1 MDVPR
6 PKLTTHRASI
16 SPTLAGHGDG
26 GVAEQHH
33 GGQMPSS
40 VGFDPT
46 SLQSTLQ
53 AWLARQMPDATDV
66 AVSGLHAP
74 TATGHSSETVLFDAS
89 WSNAGTAHA
98 ASYVLRTAPSGHT
111 VFPSYD
117 LGEQFAVMTLVGT
130 HAPTVPLPPLRW
142 YEPDPSVIGGEFI
155 VMGRVDG
162 QIPPDRLPYTMEG
175 WLLEESSPEQQ
186 RELQDSAID
195 ALADIH
201 AIDWRTTG
209 LDLLDH
215 PTFGVIGL
223 DQQLHFYEDFLEWGR
238 CDHPHERFVEVGRW
252 LRANRPAPEP
262 APVLN
267 WGDARIG
274 NIIFQDHRP
283 AAVLDWEMATLGPRQ
298 VDVAWFCLFERFF
311 SQELGMANLPG
322 FAPMA
327 DVVARYEARAGV
339 TLGDLGWYTAW
350 AAYRYAL
357 IMMRICQ
364 ADTIAEIDGF
374 PEDDNVATI
383 MLDHV
388 MDEVA

>member
-1 MDVPR
+1 V
-6 PKLTTHRASI
+6 TVVG
-16 SPTLAGHGDG
+16 GH
-26 GVAEQHH
+26 
-33 GGQMPSS
+33 QMPSS
-40 VGFDPT
+40 VGFEPS
-46 SLQSTLQ
+46 SLQATLQ
-53 AWLARQMPDATDV
+53 AWLARQIPDATDV
-66 AVSGLHAP
+66 VVTGLSAP
-74 TATGHSSETVLFDAS
+74 TATGHSSETVFFDAS
-89 WSNAGTAHA
+89 WHHHGDACNDAF
-98 ASYVLRTAPSGHT
+98 VLRTAPRGHT

-117 LGEQFAVMTLVGT
+117 LGEQFQVMTLVAA

-142 YEPDPSVIGGEFI
+142 YEPDPTVIGGEFI
-155 VMGRVDG
+155 VMGRVGG

-175 WLLEESSPEQQ
+175 WLLDDSRPEQQ
-186 RELQDSAID
+186 RTLQDSAID
-195 ALADIH
+195 TLADIH
-201 AIDWRTTG
+201 AIDWRTAG

-215 PTFGVIGL
+215 PHFGAIGL

-238 CDHPHERFVEVGRW
+238 GDHPHERFHEVGRW
-252 LRANRPAPEP
+252 LRANRPIPEP

-274 NIIFQDHRP
+274 NIIFEDHRP

-311 SQELGMANLPG
+311 SVELGVANLPG
-322 FAPMA
+322 FAPMH
-327 DVVARYEARAGV
+327 DVVARYEERSGAP
-339 TLGDLGWYTAW
+339 LGDLGWYTAW

-364 ADTIAEIDGF
+364 ADAIAEIDGF